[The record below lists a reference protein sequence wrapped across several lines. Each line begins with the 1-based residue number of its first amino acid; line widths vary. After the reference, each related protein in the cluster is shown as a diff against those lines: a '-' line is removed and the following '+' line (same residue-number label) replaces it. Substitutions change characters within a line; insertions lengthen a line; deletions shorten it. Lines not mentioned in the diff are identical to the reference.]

1 MRSRNGAYIPHSSY
15 HREKLQNLKA
25 LLDSRGVIVER
36 LVEYMSFKTYYET
49 TNTKDEVPLHEF
61 TERVPRDHPRTVS
74 FFAFTQFFFPGSLIC
89 VCFAFLASSQQII
102 TIVRSHLK
110 DCREFS

>member
-1 MRSRNGAYIPHSSY
+1 VRSRNGAYIPFLLHSSY
-15 HREKLQNLKA
+15 HREKLQKLKA

-61 TERVPRDHPRTVS
+61 TERVPPE
-74 FFAFTQFFFPGSLIC
+74 
-89 VCFAFLASSQQII
+89 II
-102 TIVRSHLK
+102 L
-110 DCREFS
+110 EL